1 MKNWKETAIA
11 LGSLRA
17 GEKTVIPFTSEK
29 GIDNIKKRSP
39 SCSSCTKVLGY
50 NPETKELKLEFSTRE
65 FPVHLSL
72 EGRTYYDVNK
82 NVTVF
87 YQNNT
92 SENLYFSARIYK

>member
-1 MKNWKETAIA
+1 MKNWKETAIS

-17 GEKTVIPFTSEK
+17 GEKKVITFESENV
-29 GIDNIKKRSP
+29 IENIKKITP
-39 SCSSCTKVLGY
+39 SCDSCTEVLGY

-72 EGRTYYDVNK
+72 EGKKYYDVNK

>member
-1 MKNWKETAIA
+1 MKNWKETAIS

-17 GEKTVIPFTSEK
+17 GEKKLFSFESESVLE
-29 GIDNIKKRSP
+29 NIKEITP
-39 SCSSCTKVLGY
+39 SCSSCTNILGY
-50 NPETKELKLEFSTRE
+50 NPETKELKVEFKTGA

-82 NVTVF
+82 NITVF
-87 YQNNT
+87 YQDNT